1 MNRTITVTG
10 TGKLKL
16 RPDYTVVSLSLK
28 AADMLYDRAMDK
40 AASQQAQLHKAL
52 AAVGFAK
59 EDLKT
64 TDFQVNTEYESERDQ
79 NGNYRQKFAGYC
91 VRHRLKAEFPLD
103 TAYLSKILGAIS
115 SCIAEPELDIRFT
128 VRDSNAVNAALLES
142 ACANAKTKEEI
153 LARASGASLA
163 LLLYIDYSFRE
174 QDLYSPTRY
183 GAENTHMM
191 KACTAPSSIAIEPDD
206 IDVSDS
212 VTFVWELCA
221 GD

>member
-16 RPDYTVVSLSLK
+16 RPDRTVVSLSLK

-40 AASQQAQLHKAL
+40 AAAQQTQLHEAL

-59 EDLKT
+59 EELKT
-64 TDFQVNTEYESERDQ
+64 TDFHVGTEYENERDK

-103 TAYLSKILGAIS
+103 TAYLSKILSAIS

-128 VRDSNAVNAALLES
+128 VKDSDTVNAALLES
-142 ACANAKTKEEI
+142 ACINARANAEI
-153 LARASGASLA
+153 LAKASGVSLCR
-163 LLLYIDYSFRE
+163 LLSVNYSFGE
-174 QDLYSPTRY
+174 LQLYSPTRY
-183 GAENTHMM
+183 ETENSCMM
-191 KACTAPSSIAIEPDD
+191 KACAVPSSIAIEPDD
-206 IDVSDS
+206 IDISDS
-212 VTFVWELCA
+212 VTFVWEIA
-221 GD
+221 